1 MVSAVLTAA
10 VAMLLGCK
18 GPQKATLKDTEG
30 RVFRAICQRDGH
42 CELEQTAGPK
52 LSEPPVLH
60 SPGRLVGLCGRSS
73 SSPILASCRP
83 LVCSTEEDCP
93 AAHGLDN
100 GAWVGGLCVE
110 PSQAVA
116 TADAV
121 MLCLAGTGPKMNKPV
136 QVERYA
142 MALSCGT
149 PCTIPRPCRQL
160 SP

>member
-1 MVSAVLTAA
+1 MAAA
-10 VAMLLGCK
+10 VAVLLGCN
-18 GPQKATLKDTEG
+18 GPQKTTLKDTEG
-30 RVFRAICQRDGH
+30 RVFRATCQRDGH
-42 CELEQTAGPK
+42 CELEQTAGSK
-52 LSEPPVLH
+52 LREPPVLH
-60 SPGRLVGLCGRSS
+60 TPGRLVGLCGTSAGK
-73 SSPILASCRP
+73 PILASCRP
-83 LVCSTEEDCP
+83 LVCSREEDCP
-93 AAHGLDN
+93 AAHGLPC
-100 GAWVGGLCVE
+100 GACVGGLCVE

-121 MLCLAGTGPKMNKPV
+121 MLCLAGTGPGMDKPL